1 MKKGKKGIVFGVMA
15 SLMVLI
21 GAGSASAG
29 WDHDRGI
36 ERREWRQE
44 QRIAHGVHSGRL
56 TPWEAR
62 RLMARQ
68 DRIRWEKRRMMS
80 DGYLSPR
87 ERMRLHHER
96 DMASRDI
103 WRMNHNG
110 YYR

>member
-1 MKKGKKGIVFGVMA
+1 MKKGIVFGVMA
-15 SLMVLI
+15 SLMLVI

-29 WDHDRGI
+29 WYHNGGI

-56 TPWEAR
+56 TPGEAR
-62 RLMARQ
+62 RLTAQ
-68 DRIRWEKRRMMS
+68 QERIRGEKHRMIA
-80 DGYLSPR
+80 DGHITAR
-87 ERMRLHHER
+87 ERIRLHNQ
-96 DMASRDI
+96 MNVASRDI

>member
-1 MKKGKKGIVFGVMA
+1 MKKGIVFGVMA
-15 SLMVLI
+15 SLMLVI

-29 WDHDRGI
+29 WYHDGGI

-62 RLMARQ
+62 RLTAQ
-68 DRIRWEKRRMMS
+68 QERIRWEKHRMMA
-80 DGYLSPR
+80 DGHITAR
-87 ERMRLHHER
+87 ERIRLHNQMN
-96 DMASRDI
+96 MASRDI